1 MKTKNKI
8 QHLILAGLL
17 GTTIASQGAVIYT
30 HTYGLNATD
39 VDGGALDSA
48 TETWTHNVTN
58 IDGSGVSFDLVLTV
72 AANGN
77 LTSLSGMGIFTGS
90 GNNFV
95 EPGDSATFS
104 LAIENLVG
112 IDVSKLYY
120 AMTIHGLHTNAKG
133 GTDSGTFT
141 LINGVAPSSTLT
153 WTDSNGGSDF
163 TGHTGSFNLP
173 LMNAA
178 YGDGSDVTS
187 FTHAGAGAAWTFFS
201 QGVEFAVVPEPSST
215 ALLGLGGLALM
226 LRRKRS

>member
-58 IDGSGVSFDLVLTV
+58 IDGSGVSFDLVLTAV
-72 AANGN
+72 ATGGN
-77 LTSLSGMGIFTGS
+77 WSVATGS
-90 GNNFV
+90 SMGVGSGRF
-95 EPGDSATFS
+95 EPGESGAFTLS
-104 LAIENLVG
+104 IENLVG